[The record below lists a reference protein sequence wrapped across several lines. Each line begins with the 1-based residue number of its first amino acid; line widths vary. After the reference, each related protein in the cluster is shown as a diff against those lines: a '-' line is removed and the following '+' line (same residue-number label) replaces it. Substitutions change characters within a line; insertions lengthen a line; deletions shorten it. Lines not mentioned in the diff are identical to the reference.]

1 MAARRSKWRSVTA
14 VLIIAGMAT
23 PVIGMAGRH
32 PVEDPGAGASPATF
46 GKTIP
51 FNLYTHCGIGEIKAF
66 GKYFERIG
74 GTLGD
79 GFGNPPKGWDNPYDK
94 GTLSVVGPSAVFRD
108 SRGHEVNFKLRPKA
122 TGFSTMC
129 S

>member
-1 MAARRSKWRSVTA
+1 MAIRRSRWRSVTA
-14 VLIIAGMAT
+14 LVIILAFAT
-23 PVIGMAGRH
+23 PVIGMVGRH
-32 PVEDPGAGASPATF
+32 PVAEPGSDSSSTF

-51 FNLYTHCGIGEIKAF
+51 FDLYTHCGIGEIKAF

-79 GFGNPPKGWDNPYDK
+79 GFGNPPRGWDNPYDK

-108 SRGHEVNFKLRPKA
+108 SYGHEVNFQLLPKA